1 MAIDDQ
7 IHQYIIMQGFQ
18 PSSEAIDAVERG
30 DEVNQ
35 DAIFQLAEEQH
46 QQRPQPQQQNQQ
58 PAPNHPNFIT
68 QVAPEDEEEDEEDEE
83 EDNTDGVNLAQEP
96 AVQPVIPPTASNPGE
111 DTHLPSS
118 LFTLFLA
125 SLNVQRD
132 VPNRPSFP
140 ADRQSQSDYVAALD
154 DCATVPAET
163 EAPGNSEINRSGAQ
177 QQPAD
182 SAAATPSRGS
192 EINVS
197 GAQQQPADSEAA
209 TPSRGSLVEG
219 LQQAPTA
226 IRRTQFH
233 RQQQADQ
240 TRSLL
245 ACDYTYE
252 SLFASNE
259 MLFPMPT
266 NSRYLNVYEDIVQNV
281 PAAFRDELWS
291 LFGHVDP
298 IVSLGFRPGTSLLS
312 DWEATIDNLA
322 ADPVLV
328 KRFAPLLKYLATVIK
343 KEKREQKKKHSSG
356 MGGGG
361 GEGDDHGGGDDDD
374 GDDDDDDDD
383 YSDFPEEQDSNDP
396 ADDGSQP
403 GLFEQLKKEREKR
416 ESKRMAFQQYRLANI
431 LLDYILHHVSRQGLR
446 LRQAHVISRNNA
458 RNMNEALA
466 QITVGKKINVSP
478 HHSPQS

>member
-30 DEVNQ
+30 EDVNQ

-58 PAPNHPNFIT
+58 PAPNFIT
-68 QVAPEDEEEDEEDEE
+68 QVAPEDEEEEED
-83 EDNTDGVNLAQEP
+83 DTDGVNLVQEP
-96 AVQPVIPPTASNPGE
+96 AVQPPTASNPGE
-111 DTHLPSS
+111 DTHLPS

-132 VPNRPSFP
+132 VPNHPSFA
-140 ADRQSQSDYVAALD
+140 ADRQSGSDSVAALAD
-154 DCATVPAET
+154 GATVPAET
-163 EAPGNSEINRSGAQ
+163 EAPGNINRSAGAQ

-192 EINVS
+192 EIKGS
-197 GAQQQPADSEAA
+197 GAQQQPAESAAA

-219 LQQAPTA
+219 LQQAP
-226 IRRTQFH
+226 RRTQFH
-233 RQQQADQ
+233 RQQQPDQ
-240 TRSLL
+240 TRSLP
-245 ACDYTYE
+245 ASDYTYE

-266 NSRYLNVYEDIVQNV
+266 NSRYLNLYEDIVQNV
-281 PAAFRDELWS
+281 PAAFRDEMWS
-291 LFGHVDP
+291 LFGHVDS

-343 KEKREQKKKHSSG
+343 KEKRAQKKKHSG

-361 GEGDDHGGGDDDD
+361 GEGDDHGGDD
-374 GDDDDDDDD
+374 DDDDDDDD

-403 GLFEQLKKEREKR
+403 GLFKEMKKEREKR

-431 LLDYILHHVSRQGLR
+431 LLDYLLHHVSCQGLR
-446 LRQAHVISRNNA
+446 LRQAHVISRSNA
-458 RNMNEALA
+458 RTMNEALA